1 LDSIDAGKI
10 RSGKVCC
17 TFEHPHAVILN
28 GVKDL
33 SKADLVTLFNQGD
46 IRVAWPGRDPGSGT
60 IEA

>member
-33 SKADLVTLFNQGD
+33 SKADLITLFNQGD
-46 IRVAWPGRDPGSGT
+46 IRVA
-60 IEA
+60 